1 MKRLKEQLLSY
12 VLLCISF
19 VTFAQAPVW
28 IDPIKRNLQYNEADY
43 VVGFASENNTQGEN
57 PAELLS
63 RLENY
68 AKGQVAEYILVTVR
82 SEGLFSLVT
91 DKDNFEQSFSSISHS
106 ASNLVLTGLKAE
118 TYYDKKKKNGYS
130 LVYAR
135 RSDLLHYYLSELNTK
150 LTESERLVKQANSL
164 SGSDVQEAFKHALEA
179 LTLVEQIEQAQ
190 TVIIVL
196 KDNDFE
202 KDIQLERLV
211 KLRTGIDKV
220 LREVNHGN
228 ANTLNDACF
237 FLARGIKLQAGALSS
252 PMRLSAFTFQDT
264 RMGSEFSNRINQSL
278 TSVLVRNSGY
288 SVIATGSKQGDY
300 LLTGTYWKDADEIKL
315 IATLRQNNGS
325 IVATSEAILPIAW
338 IATNRIHYLP
348 ENFEE
353 AHARMRI
360 FDKDEIIKGDLN
372 VETWTNKGDGNLI
385 FTEGEKLKFYVRAN
399 KECYIR
405 FVYHLADNQSV
416 LLLDNFYIAAH
427 LANKVVEI
435 PDEFVCAEPF
445 GAETLQVNA
454 QTEPFAPL
462 KIRREYG
469 YDFILETLNDLVMRT
484 RGIKKVTPEKIDRAE
499 KRIVFTTLK
508 KM

>member
-1 MKRLKEQLLSY
+1 MKRLKKQLLIY
-12 VLLCISF
+12 MFLCISF
-19 VTFAQAPVW
+19 VSFAQAPVW

-43 VVGFASENNTQGEN
+43 VVGFASENNTQGED

-82 SEGLFSLVT
+82 SEALFSVMT
-91 DKDNFEQSFSSISHS
+91 DEDSFEQSFSSISHS

-135 RSDLLHYYLSELNTK
+135 RSDLLHYYLSDLNTT

-164 SGSDVQEAFKHALEA
+164 LSTDVQQAFKHALEA

-202 KDIQLERLV
+202 KDIQIERLL
-211 KLRTGIDKV
+211 KLRTAIDKV
-220 LREVNHGN
+220 MREANRGS
-228 ANTLNDACF
+228 ANTLDDACF
-237 FLARGIKLQAGALSS
+237 FLVRGIKLQAGALSS
-252 PMRLSAFTFQDT
+252 PIRLSAFTFQDT

-278 TSVLVRNSGY
+278 TSYLVSNAGY
-288 SVIATGSKQGDY
+288 DVIATGPELGGY
-300 LLTGTYWKDADEIKL
+300 LLTGTYWKDVNEIKL
-315 IATLRQNNGS
+315 IATLRESNGS
-325 IVATSEAILPIAW
+325 IVATSEAILPMEW
-338 IATNRIHYLP
+338 IAANRTQYLP
-348 ENFEE
+348 ENFED
-353 AHARMRI
+353 AYARMRI

-405 FVYHLADNQSV
+405 FVYHLADNESV
-416 LLLDNFYIAAH
+416 LLLDNFYIAGH